1 MPRTNFSAEETKV
14 YDLALDLA
22 RGEFAL
28 HVDKEKVGRK
38 DLEDYLRNK
47 INNNILKGASLYQAY
62 RRNNIVMFEI
72 VEEITN
78 VTISEN
84 VLSLSLIHI

>member
-22 RGEFAL
+22 RGEFSL

-47 INNNILKGASLYQAY
+47 INNDILKGASLYQAY

-72 VEEITN
+72 VE
-78 VTISEN
+78 
-84 VLSLSLIHI
+84 

>member
-22 RGEFAL
+22 RGEFSL

-38 DLEDYLRNK
+38 DLHFIRLID
-47 INNNILKGASLYQAY
+47 
-62 RRNNIVMFEI
+62 
-72 VEEITN
+72 
-78 VTISEN
+78 VTI
-84 VLSLSLIHI
+84 LLCLKLLRKLQT